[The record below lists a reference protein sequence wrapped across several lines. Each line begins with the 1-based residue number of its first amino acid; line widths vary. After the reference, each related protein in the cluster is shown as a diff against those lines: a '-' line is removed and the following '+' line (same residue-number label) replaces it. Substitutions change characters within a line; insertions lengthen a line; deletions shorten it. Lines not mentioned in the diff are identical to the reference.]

1 MSILGVSGVPSAI
14 PATTREQLAA
24 IVAARPAA
32 LQMQTAAASTLDRGS
47 TGEGTPAIDA
57 SGGVDLYA

>member
-1 MSILGVSGVPSAI
+1 MSILGVAGVPSAI

-32 LQMQTAAASTLDRGS
+32 LQLQAAAAAALHRGS
-47 TGEGTPAIDA
+47 TGEGTPAVDA
-57 SGGVDLYA
+57 AGGVDLYA